1 VVNPTTLFG
10 GILFFVGFHR
20 KTRWIGNQ
28 VRNNK
33 NKEATKMESFKTI
46 KKIPTHKYIRMISKR
61 KRQVLTKAFRSP
73 RDLTTKNISK
83 EISERLL

>member
-20 KTRWIGNQ
+20 NRWIGNQ

-46 KKIPTHKYIRMISKR
+46 KKSYTYIHQNDQQKKKTGFDKGIS
-61 KRQVLTKAFRSP
+61 FPS
-73 RDLTTKNISK
+73 
-83 EISERLL
+83 RLDD

>member
-1 VVNPTTLFG
+1 MVNPTNLFG
-10 GILFFVGFHR
+10 GILFYVGFHR
-20 KTRWIGNQ
+20 NRWIGNQ

-46 KKIPTHKYIRMISKR
+46 KKNPTHTYIRMISKR